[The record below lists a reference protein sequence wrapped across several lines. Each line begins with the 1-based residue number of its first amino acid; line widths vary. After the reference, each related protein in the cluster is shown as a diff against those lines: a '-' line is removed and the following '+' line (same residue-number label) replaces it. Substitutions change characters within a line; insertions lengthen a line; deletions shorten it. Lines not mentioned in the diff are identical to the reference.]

1 MTRIPKLRARIRA
14 RILARILALYLV
26 YLNHDF
32 FKKDNRYA
40 FSELPLKIDSED
52 ELILLLV
59 ENTAGNS
66 LSSYDR

>member
-1 MTRIPKLRARIRA
+1 MLI
-14 RILARILALYLV
+14 
-26 YLNHDF
+26 LNHDF

-40 FSELPLKIDSED
+40 FSELPSKIDLED